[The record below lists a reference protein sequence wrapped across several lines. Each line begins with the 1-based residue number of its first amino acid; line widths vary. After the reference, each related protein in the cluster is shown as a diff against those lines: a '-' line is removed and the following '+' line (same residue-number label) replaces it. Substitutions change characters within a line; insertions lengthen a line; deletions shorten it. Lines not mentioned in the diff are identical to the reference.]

1 MSDKDT
7 FKIEFKRSNM
17 LLYFYYAMLVIS
29 IIWVIVYGV
38 ELEEAHGYSSYS
50 DVGYSNYG
58 MVDAIQNGAFMILGA
73 IFIHLFAVLIYK
85 EYYKRQIKGMT
96 SKNT

>member
-29 IIWVIVYGV
+29 IIWVIAWGV
-38 ELEEAHGYSSYS
+38 ELEGARGSGSYA
-50 DVGYSNYG
+50 GNFSNYG
-58 MVDAIQNGAFMILGA
+58 VVSAIEAGAYMILGA

-85 EYYKRQIKGMT
+85 EYFKRQIKGMT
-96 SKNT
+96 SKNP

>member
-17 LLYFYYAMLVIS
+17 LLYFYYGMLVIS
-29 IIWVIVYGV
+29 IIWVIVWGV
-38 ELEEAHGYSSYS
+38 LLEEARGSGGGYNRS
-50 DVGYSNYG
+50 VSNYG
-58 MVDAIQNGAFMILGA
+58 VVDAIEAGACMILGA

-85 EYYKRQIKGMT
+85 EYFKRQIKGMT
-96 SKNT
+96 SKKP